1 MSISTALFSEGQSRV
16 YRWVFGEPGREFHLN
31 ELLRLTG
38 LGSATLQREL
48 NALADAGLVLSERVG
63 NLRRIRANPHSPVF
77 NELVALTRKTL
88 GAQPL
93 LRDALQ
99 ALGPDVEAAWI
110 YGSYAKQTDT
120 ANSDIDVM
128 IVGSTLTLAR
138 VIEVLLPVEP
148 LLGRKVNPVLY
159 TRAEFNQR
167 RAEADS
173 FVNRVL
179 AQPLLP
185 LIGNLHEPAR
195 AR

>member
-1 MSISTALFSEGQSRV
+1 
-16 YRWVFGEPGREFHLN
+16 
-31 ELLRLTG
+31 
-38 LGSATLQREL
+38 
-48 NALADAGLVLSERVG
+48 
-63 NLRRIRANPHSPVF
+63 
-77 NELVALTRKTL
+77 
-88 GAQPL
+88 
-93 LRDALQ
+93 
-99 ALGPDVEAAWI
+99 
-110 YGSYAKQTDT
+110 
-120 ANSDIDVM
+120 M

-138 VIEVLLPVEP
+138 VMEVLVPVDA

-195 AR
+195 AG